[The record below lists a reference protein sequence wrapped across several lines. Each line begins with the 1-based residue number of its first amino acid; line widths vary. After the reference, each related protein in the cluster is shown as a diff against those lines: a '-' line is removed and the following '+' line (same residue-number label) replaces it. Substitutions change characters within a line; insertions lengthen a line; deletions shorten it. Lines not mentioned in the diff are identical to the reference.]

1 MNKRPSTASPG
12 KSPKKQRTSIQQVV
26 TSVDYEQVINDT
38 QHHMTMQ
45 VSEKEIEIE
54 RLMTTVAS
62 LNHKVKIIED
72 CETDVKNI
80 SYRFGDSETKRG
92 GL

>member
-1 MNKRPSTASPG
+1 
-12 KSPKKQRTSIQQVV
+12 
-26 TSVDYEQVINDT
+26 
-38 QHHMTMQ
+38 MTMQ

-80 SYRFGDSETKRG
+80 GYRFSDSEGKRG
-92 GL
+92 GLQTSIHQTSVLIQEDTNKHNTY